1 MTGENFVQ
9 RGAAVLALAQLLA
22 NTRPVEVWT
31 CTTYGDTGCMHMV
44 ACKLETSPLD
54 VSRAAAMLC
63 DASVRMVGHAVN
75 IGELGS
81 YENRT
86 GVRGSSGWAYG
97 VPDLERKHAGEI
109 LAGILNPGSTMIYI
123 PAVHTRDQLADPTQ
137 WVRDMLA
144 KYGAGAED

>member
-1 MTGENFVQ
+1 
-9 RGAAVLALAQLLA
+9 
-22 NTRPVEVWT
+22 
-31 CTTYGDTGCMHMV
+31 MHMV